1 VKHRL
6 LLAVATL
13 TAVNVVHAQMMPAPQ
28 ARPSQARPMI
38 APCTISRIL
47 ADSARDEAL
56 SVLRSDMQL
65 AQELRRDLGV
75 GIDAFAPVEII
86 RQRSACVRAASAFGR
101 EIGPSA
107 RFVLLKLG
115 PVYYARDPDQKI
127 ATGVVLDS
135 AYNVVLR
142 LGRAIP

>member
-1 VKHRL
+1 MKYRF
-6 LLAVATL
+6 LLAAAMCAAL
-13 TAVNVVHAQMMPAPQ
+13 NVVRAQMSQTAQ
-28 ARPSQARPMI
+28 ARPTI
-38 APCTISRIL
+38 APCTIARIL
-47 ADSARDEAL
+47 VDSARDEAL

-75 GIDAFAPVEII
+75 GVNAFAPVEVI

-101 EIGPSA
+101 EIGPDA
-107 RFVLLKLG
+107 RFVLLRLG
-115 PVYYARDPDQKI
+115 PVFYARDPDQKI

-135 AYNVVLR
+135 TFTVVLR